1 MVKPGDNIPI
11 TERERMIEE
20 VVKPNRKTLRVKQRF
35 DLSSKLKLKV
45 QLRLIFIEDLEY
57 LKKCNLKMVLIFQ
70 IQCFPL
76 YSLLLVPML

>member
-57 LKKCNLKMVLIFQ
+57 FKKM
-70 IQCFPL
+70 
-76 YSLLLVPML
+76 

>member
-1 MVKPGDNIPI
+1 MQKYVKIIFLGMVKPGDNIPI

-35 DLSSKLKLKV
+35 DLNSKLKLKV

-57 LKKCNLKMVLIFQ
+57 FKKM
-70 IQCFPL
+70 
-76 YSLLLVPML
+76 